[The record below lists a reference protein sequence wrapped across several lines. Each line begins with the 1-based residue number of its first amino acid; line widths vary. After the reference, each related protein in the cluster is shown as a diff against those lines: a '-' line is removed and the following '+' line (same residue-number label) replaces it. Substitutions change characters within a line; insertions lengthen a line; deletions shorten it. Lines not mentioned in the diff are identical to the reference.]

1 MATTPTTV
9 PAAPAPAAR
18 RRLGPAER
26 RSQILAAAAGPFAS
40 AGFTQTSIAAIA
52 AAAGVT
58 PRIVYRHFPSKDAV
72 YRALL
77 DQTHDRLAVVF
88 AEPVGPYGVDPAVLL
103 AAGRADVA
111 GFRILWRH
119 AAHEP
124 AHRPVAEASRAAA
137 VACARQGLASWTPP
151 ESVEWAARAVV
162 GYQLE
167 AVLNWLDYG
176 TPSDD
181 ARFARATRAA
191 LAAGVRA
198 WAND

>member
-1 MATTPTTV
+1 MATTASTAATPT
-9 PAAPAPAAR
+9 PAPR

-26 RSQILAAAAGPFAS
+26 RSQILVAAAGPFA
-40 AGFTQTSIAAIA
+40 ADGFGQTSIAAIA

-58 PRIVYRHFPSKDAV
+58 PRIVYRHFASKDAI
-72 YRALL
+72 YRSLL
-77 DQTHDRLAVVF
+77 ERTHDGLAAVF

-103 AAGRADVA
+103 GAGRADVA

-124 AHRPVAEASRAAA
+124 AHRPVAEACRAKA
-137 VACARQGLASWTPP
+137 VACARAGLAPWTPA

-176 TPSDD
+176 TPADD

>member
-1 MATTPTTV
+1 MATTAASTSPPV
-9 PAAPAPAAR
+9 PR

-26 RSQILAAAAGPFAS
+26 RSQILAAAAGPFA
-40 AGFTQTSIAAIA
+40 ADGFGQTSIATIA

-58 PRIVYRHFPSKDAV
+58 PRIVYRHFPSKEAI

-77 DQTHDRLAVVF
+77 DRAHDRLVGVF
-88 AEPVGPYGVDPAVLL
+88 AAPVGPYGVDPAVLL
-103 AAGRADVA
+103 AAGRADAA

-124 AHRPVAEASRAAA
+124 VHRPVAEACRAAA
-137 VACARQGLASWTPP
+137 VACARVALTPWTPP

-176 TPSDD
+176 SPSDD

-198 WAND
+198 WASD